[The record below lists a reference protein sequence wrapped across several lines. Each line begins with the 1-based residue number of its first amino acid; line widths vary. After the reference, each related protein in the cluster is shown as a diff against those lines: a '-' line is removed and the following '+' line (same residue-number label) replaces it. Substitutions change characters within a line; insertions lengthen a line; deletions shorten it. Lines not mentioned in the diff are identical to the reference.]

1 MSGRNGRIAN
11 NELEK
16 IEREQYQR
24 ELERLTQIQ
33 CHYKRRQKHLRKL
46 FGITDKL
53 ASEMTPRERK
63 AIIRHSKSMSLIFL
77 GTLRFANMTI
87 PEVNGGPG
95 RYRNVVLNP
104 NALTKIV
111 IDCVIFK

>member
-1 MSGRNGRIAN
+1 MSDPGRQITI
-11 NELEK
+11 NERKQSQLEV
-16 IEREQYQR
+16 
-24 ELERLTQIQ
+24 ERLAQIQ
-33 CHYKRRQKHLRKL
+33 YNNKQRQKHLIKL

-63 AIIRHSKSMSLIFL
+63 EIIRHSKSMSLIFL